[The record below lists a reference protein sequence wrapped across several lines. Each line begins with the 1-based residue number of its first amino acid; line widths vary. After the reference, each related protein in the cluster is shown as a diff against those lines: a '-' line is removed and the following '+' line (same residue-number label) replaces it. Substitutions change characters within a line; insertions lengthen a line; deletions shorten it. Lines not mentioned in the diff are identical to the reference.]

1 MCGIVGYNGFRNA
14 QEEAMRG
21 LEKLEYRGYDSAG
34 IITLKE
40 NEFSLFKE
48 AGKLE
53 NLKNVLEK
61 REEQIGIGHTR
72 WATHGKATKN
82 NAHPHV
88 SNDGRFALVHNGII
102 ENYLELKLKYLP
114 HLVLNSETDTEI
126 IVQLLQRNAE
136 KEATVEEAFAKT
148 LRMLK
153 GSYAIAMVDK
163 KDEGTIYAAKNKS
176 PLLIGLGEKENM
188 ICSDAMAFI
197 HITKKYQEIKDEE
210 YVILK
215 KDSVVIKHIITE
227 HVITRPY
234 FLADLDQSDLEKGL
248 YDHFML
254 KEIDEQPVILRN
266 LSKEYLAEDSINF
279 DPILIEEMKRS
290 KRIWIIACGT
300 SYHAGLIGKRMIE
313 NKTDKDVT
321 VFVAS
326 EFATSP
332 PKLKESTFVVYIS
345 QSGETA
351 DSREALRVTNSMGIP
366 SLTITNVKGSTLS
379 RETDHTALLFAG
391 PEIAVASTKAYTAQ
405 LTVLMFL
412 SYALK
417 NEQDKKELENLRRQI
432 SRTAA
437 EMEILVG
444 DKEKIKELAKT
455 YLMGRRNAFF
465 IGRGADFDVSL
476 ESALKLKEIS
486 YIQAEG
492 FAGGELKHGTIA
504 LIEDGTPIIALNTI
518 HKTAE
523 LLRSNIEEVK
533 ARGAN
538 VLVISRSGME
548 AKDDQVILPLLSE
561 EMYPFLTVVVT
572 QLFSYYAALQ
582 NNCDID
588 KPRNLAKSVT
598 VF

>member
-1 MCGIVGYNGFRNA
+1 
-14 QEEAMRG
+14 
-21 LEKLEYRGYDSAG
+21 
-34 IITLKE
+34 
-40 NEFSLFKE
+40 
-48 AGKLE
+48 
-53 NLKNVLEK
+53 
-61 REEQIGIGHTR
+61 
-72 WATHGKATKN
+72 
-82 NAHPHV
+82 
-88 SNDGRFALVHNGII
+88 
-102 ENYLELKLKYLP
+102 
-114 HLVLNSETDTEI
+114 
-126 IVQLLQRNAE
+126 
-136 KEATVEEAFAKT
+136 
-148 LRMLK
+148 
-153 GSYAIAMVDK
+153 
-163 KDEGTIYAAKNKS
+163 
-176 PLLIGLGEKENM
+176 
-188 ICSDAMAFI
+188 
-197 HITKKYQEIKDEE
+197 
-210 YVILK
+210 
-215 KDSVVIKHIITE
+215 
-227 HVITRPY
+227 
-234 FLADLDQSDLEKGL
+234 
-248 YDHFML
+248 
-254 KEIDEQPVILRN
+254 
-266 LSKEYLAEDSINF
+266 
-279 DPILIEEMKRS
+279 MKRS